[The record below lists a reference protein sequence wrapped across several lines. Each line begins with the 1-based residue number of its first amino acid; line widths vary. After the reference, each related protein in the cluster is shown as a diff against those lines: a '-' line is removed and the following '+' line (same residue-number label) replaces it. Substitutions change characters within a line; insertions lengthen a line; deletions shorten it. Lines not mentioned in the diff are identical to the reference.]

1 MKLPTILKKKAE
13 IGKEY
18 IIINNGDSAF
28 KTSLFDVTGDADT
41 SKVEPFFPKNEG
53 EVKVEHKTAQIGKYL
68 GIACEDKGWLVVDNA
83 YKPIIENPEL
93 TLTTSKNL
101 YDDLFHTTLTVSK
114 DGEVVGLIMC
124 VIIRATKEDGEAF
137 DKLNEEKED
146 DEQRHRL
153 RNKHKSNASKLA
165 WKRNHGNYM
174 KGVREKERKEMNRS
188 FYDICKANEHLLE
201 AQVSRNN
208 VFKDKLAFGFDN
220 IAGGI
225 AVSINKDNGTLSIS
239 TSLEQ
244 TGNGQYGLTNY
255 DDATLQALFS
265 NIKNSLLDLCQT
277 FDEEI
282 SQIMAQNGLKS
293 TK

>member
-1 MKLPTILKKKAE
+1 MKLPASLKKKAE

-18 IIINNGDSAF
+18 IIINGGDAAF

-41 SKVEPFFPKNEG
+41 SMVEPFFPKNEG
-53 EVKVEHKTAQIGKYL
+53 EVKVEHKTIKVGNFL
-68 GIACEDKGWLVVDNA
+68 GVACEDKGWLVIDND
-83 YKPIIENPEL
+83 YKFIVENPEL
-93 TLTTSKNL
+93 TLTTSRNL
-101 YDDLFHTTLTVSK
+101 YNDVMHTSLNVSK

-124 VIIRATKEDGEAF
+124 VILRGTKEEGEAF
-137 DKLNEEKED
+137 DELNEERED

-153 RNKHKSNASKLA
+153 RNKHKSNSAKLD

-174 KGVREKERKEMNRS
+174 RGARERERQSMNRS
-188 FYDICKANEHLLE
+188 FYDICKANEHLVE

-244 TGNGQYGLTNY
+244 TGNGQYGLTNF

-265 NIKNSLLDLCQT
+265 NIKNSLLDLCQN